1 MSLRPSWTSSI
12 QAYLPPRVCP
22 KIKSQTFAIQ
32 EAEKIINQLGVFSSR
47 TLAFPSRGSGRVRT
61 CPQTTGL
68 VSRHHWECG
77 VAVNLARQPI
87 QLSHSRPRTQTSS
100 GETSRRENNAAVFLP
115 LFPYT
120 LNKNRVNSSFRTN
133 GLLAATGPGANGPT
147 RTAPGGKGS
156 GPVTLL
162 QSGKCAWSL
171 QPSSVSP
178 LCLHSLRIK
187 GTSSSLPEEVMGFPT
202 NKTASVHQ
210 SCAAGSL
217 KRQEAEDGPSGSC
230 CTVGLFSMEKL
241 GTGAHCPVGRTL

>member
-1 MSLRPSWTSSI
+1 MASPLTWHGGLPSH
-12 QAYLPPRVCP
+12 L
-22 KIKSQTFAIQ
+22 
-32 EAEKIINQLGVFSSR
+32 
-47 TLAFPSRGSGRVRT
+47 
-61 CPQTTGL
+61 
-68 VSRHHWECG
+68 
-77 VAVNLARQPI
+77 
-87 QLSHSRPRTQTSS
+87 QLSQSHLRTQASS
-100 GETSRRENNAAVFLP
+100 GETSRRENNAAAFLP
-115 LFPYT
+115 LSPYT
-120 LNKNRVNSSFRTN
+120 RNKNRVNSSFRIN
-133 GLLAATGPGANGPT
+133 DLLAATDSGVNGPT
-147 RTAPGGKGS
+147 STAPGGKGS

-187 GTSSSLPEEVMGFPT
+187 GTSSLLSEEAMGFPT

-217 KRQEAEDGPSGSC
+217 RGRRQRMGPSGSC